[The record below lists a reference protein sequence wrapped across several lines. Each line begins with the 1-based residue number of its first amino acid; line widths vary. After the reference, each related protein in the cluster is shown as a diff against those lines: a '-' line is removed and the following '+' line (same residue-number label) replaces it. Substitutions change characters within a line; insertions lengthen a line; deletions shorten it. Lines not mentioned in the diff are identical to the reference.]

1 MTLPPELH
9 NSMSLIIICSVI
21 AYGATEIIKPFLKGV
36 VTDNEK
42 RRATV
47 RLCSVILASIVG
59 FTLGWE
65 WFHLWTGAG
74 AGVLNAYIVKVIKD
88 RLAS

>member
-1 MTLPPELH
+1 MMLPTELQ
-9 NSMSLIIICSVI
+9 NNMSLIIICSVL

-36 VTDNEK
+36 ISDDEK

-47 RLCSVILASIVG
+47 RLSSVILASLVG

-65 WFHLWTGAG
+65 WFHLWAGAG